1 MRGMIIFM
9 KRIFSIVLAVLM
21 MLSVLPTIASA
32 ADEVTLT
39 NVALNRPGFASNEY
53 VENGKP
59 YFADLATDGNV
70 NTYFW
75 NTSAGR
81 YYVDLGADYTINQ
94 INLNLSTV
102 NADVWWQNITIYL
115 CSSRPNLNSSN
126 APDGSVSIYS
136 STSTATR
143 ETDGILEVET
153 DETVRKSKYRYVFLV
168 KSSGAIRISEL
179 QALSSDDTSNATYQ
193 VEVGAF
199 KPVFAA
205 SGAGNTSGTTV
216 SNYLPWYANDRSM
229 ATTYHSDD
237 IKWATTATDPGIK
250 QYFVVDLGESIPL
263 YGVAYRPDYGNG
275 EVENRYNVR
284 IYVSND
290 PNVLSTSNIVVTA
303 HANNVDNYYELPASI
318 SGQSFRYVIVT
329 NGDNTQRAE
338 NSVTY
343 NHRKITIRDIKV
355 YSDNKNGRTTNYS
368 TSDTSKRAHLISY
381 YMPITGD
388 EHGTYKLACVVDG
401 DPLTRWVQGINGRA
415 TTAKIDLGKPQKIDY
430 ITTAMGSVEVL
441 GAAYDNDNMYF
452 FATNGTDN
460 EYDSSE
466 DILLGSFDG
475 SQMLAGSTYLFEA
488 PETANKYRYVVIYAE
503 DADVSNNSV
512 YPRINLGMLDVYTK
526 ESNLDEA
533 HTSIKFARDT
543 SDTNKFT
550 VAADKFISA
559 TGRKY
564 KFIAAAY
571 DASENLIEVK
581 SADISVN
588 KGMEG
593 PITSSVSFAGSENL
607 SKIAT
612 VKTMLWDFDDQ
623 YRPVAVSQE
632 FSY

>member
-1 MRGMIIFM
+1 M

-21 MLSVLPTIASA
+21 MLSALPTIASA

-39 NVALNRPGFASNEY
+39 NVALNRPGFATNEY

-59 YFADLATDGNV
+59 YFADLATDGDV

-75 NTSAGR
+75 NTYSGR
-81 YYVDLGADYTINQ
+81 YYVDLGADYTVDQ
-94 INLNLSTV
+94 INLNLSKTK
-102 NADVWWQNITIYL
+102 ADVWWQNITIYL
-115 CSSRPNLNSSN
+115 CSSRPNLNSTS
-126 APDGSVSIYS
+126 APEGSVSVYTS
-136 STSTATR
+136 ASTATG
-143 ETDGILEVET
+143 ETDGILEVVT
-153 DETVRKSKYRYVFLV
+153 DETVRSSKYRYVFLV

-179 QALSSDDTSNATYQ
+179 EVLTPDDASSAKYL

-205 SGAGNTSGTTV
+205 SSAGSASGATV

-237 IKWATTATDPGIK
+237 IKWAASGATDPGIK
-250 QYFVVDLGESIPL
+250 QYFVVDLGESMPL
-263 YGVAYRPDYGNG
+263 YGVAYRPDYGSG
-275 EVENRYNVR
+275 ETENRYNVR

-303 HANNVDNYYELPASI
+303 HAMNLDNYYELPASI
-318 SGQSFRYVIVT
+318 SGQNFRYVIVT
-329 NGDNTQRAE
+329 NGDNTQREE

-343 NHRKITIRDIKV
+343 NHRKITIRDIKI
-355 YSDNKNGRTTNYS
+355 YSDNQNGRTPNYS
-368 TSDTSKRAHLISY
+368 ISDTSKRAHLISY

-388 EHGTYKLACVVDG
+388 EHATYKLACVVDG

-415 TTAKIDLGKPQKIDY
+415 TSARIDLGKPQKIDY
-430 ITTAMGSVEVL
+430 ITTAMGSVENL
-441 GAAYDNDNMYF
+441 NAAYDNDNMIF
-452 FATNGTDN
+452 FATNGSDN

-475 SQMLAGSTYLFEA
+475 GQMVLGSTYLFEA
-488 PETANKYRYVVIYAE
+488 PETTNKYRYVVIYAK
-503 DADVSNNSV
+503 DADVSNDSV
-512 YPRINLGMLDVYTK
+512 YPRINLGMLDIYTK

-533 HTSIKFARDT
+533 HTSIKFTRDA

-571 DASENLIEVK
+571 DASENLVEVK

-588 KGMEG
+588 NGMEG
-593 PITSSVSFAGSENL
+593 PITSSVSFADSENL
-607 SKIAT
+607 SNIAT

-623 YRPVAVSQE
+623 YRPVAASE
-632 FSY
+632 KFSY